1 MSKEDLSGRDATE
14 APFAGYMLERRIAVG
29 GMSEVFL
36 ARPRDDSSTASLRA
50 RGVKQVVLKRL
61 LPDLVEDDSVRDAFE
76 QEAMLHRLAKHP
88 NVVEFYEYGTYAG
101 EPFIALEYVAGSDLS
116 RLMRRARAD
125 ERSLGV
131 PLAIHIA
138 RELCAG
144 LAYVHDLVDERGVP
158 LGVVHRD
165 VTPSNILLS
174 RDGETKLG
182 DFGIAHVEKSVLGR
196 TSLALKGKYAYLAP
210 EQVSGDHFDNRADLF
225 SLAVV
230 ISEMLIGQPLFPGAG
245 QLAVLL
251 AIRDA
256 RIDALRAAEN
266 ELPGGLFSV
275 LATALERSPSDR
287 FASAGELRDA
297 LLPFA
302 SSDDEVKS
310 ELKSWVS
317 YSADTASAARKLE
330 GAVLESLALSKKHD
344 AESTRVGRG
353 TKPPAPTG
361 EVSASEL
368 ARATNPD
375 DPIVCLLR
383 RGGHDEEVHLA
394 KLIEML
400 ATGQVKPDDDVDFG
414 DGFHRVDRVA
424 MLNRYLPPTTATTK
438 RLSGPGVPDFVG
450 SLPETSLADALLW
463 IVRLQESG
471 VLFAEPAHPSEPRS
485 ELYFKNGKLIL
496 AVSSSPSM
504 LLGERLVSKGI
515 IDRGELELAVLVM
528 HRYNGQIGDTLIGLG
543 LVDPVE
549 VFQAIRAQGRE
560 RVAAL
565 FRWARG
571 RLSFYRGVEPARL
584 DFRLD
589 LDVPGLV
596 LGGLAETRSDEAVSG
611 RYDTLLEDELRA
623 AAPPPAWAK
632 QVTWP
637 SLMMGVLRGFAGG
650 ARVGEV
656 VDSLTTTGN
665 SPPRKRAAAAS
676 RADVYRAIEAC
687 QLLRLLDA
695 GELP

>member
-1 MSKEDLSGRDATE
+1 
-14 APFAGYMLERRIAVG
+14 
-29 GMSEVFL
+29 
-36 ARPRDDSSTASLRA
+36 
-50 RGVKQVVLKRL
+50 VV
-61 LPDLVEDDSVRDAFE
+61 V
-76 QEAMLHRLAKHP
+76 
-88 NVVEFYEYGTYAG
+88 
-101 EPFIALEYVAGSDLS
+101 
-116 RLMRRARAD
+116 
-125 ERSLGV
+125 
-131 PLAIHIA
+131 
-138 RELCAG
+138 
-144 LAYVHDLVDERGVP
+144 
-158 LGVVHRD
+158 
-165 VTPSNILLS
+165 
-174 RDGETKLG
+174 
-182 DFGIAHVEKSVLGR
+182 
-196 TSLALKGKYAYLAP
+196 
-210 EQVSGDHFDNRADLF
+210 
-225 SLAVV
+225 
-230 ISEMLIGQPLFPGAG
+230 SEMLLGQPLFPGAG

-256 RIDALRAAEN
+256 RIDALRAAES
-266 ELPGGLFSV
+266 ELPKGLFDV
-275 LATALERSPSDR
+275 LATALEQSPGER
-287 FASAGELRDA
+287 FASAAELRDA

-302 SSDDEVKS
+302 SGDDQVRN

-344 AESTRVGRG
+344 TDSMRASGATR
-353 TKPPAPTG
+353 PPSAAP
-361 EVSASEL
+361 VASAVEL
-368 ARATNPD
+368 ARATNPE

-383 RGGHDEEVHLA
+383 RGAGEESVHLA

-414 DGFHRVDRVA
+414 DGFHKVDRVA
-424 MLNRYLPPTTATTK
+424 MLARYLPPTTATTK

-463 IVRLQESG
+463 IVRQQESG
-471 VLFAEPAHPSEPRS
+471 VLFAEPAQPSEPRS
-485 ELYFKNGKLIL
+485 ELYFKSGKLIL

-596 LGGLAETRSDEAVSG
+596 LGGLSETRSDEAVSG
-611 RYDTLLEDELRA
+611 RYETLLDDELRA

-656 VDSLTTTGN
+656 VDSLTAAPD
-665 SPPRKRAAAAS
+665 SLPRKRVPAVS

>member
-1 MSKEDLSGRDATE
+1 MSKEDFSGRDATE

-36 ARPRDDSSTASLRA
+36 ARPREDSSTASLRA
-50 RGVKQVVLKRL
+50 RGVRHVVLKRL

-76 QEAMLHRLAKHP
+76 QEAGLHRLAKHP

-144 LAYVHDLVDERGVP
+144 LAYVHDLVDERGLP

-174 RDGETKLG
+174 RLGETKLG
-182 DFGIAHVEKSVLGR
+182 DFGIAHVEKSVVGR

-210 EQVSGDHFDNRADLF
+210 EQVSGDHFDQRADLF

-230 ISEMLIGQPLFPGAG
+230 VSEMLIGQPLFPGAG

-256 RIDALRAAEN
+256 RIDALRAAQG
-266 ELPGGLFSV
+266 ELPKGLFEV
-275 LATALERSPSDR
+275 LATALERSPGER

-302 SSDDEVKS
+302 SSDDEVRN
-310 ELKSWVS
+310 ELCSWVS

-330 GAVLESLALSKKHD
+330 GAVLETLALTKKHD
-344 AESTRVGRG
+344 AESARAGG
-353 TKPPAPTG
+353 TKPPDTG
-361 EVSASEL
+361 DETSAAEL
-368 ARATNPD
+368 ARATSPED
-375 DPIVCLLR
+375 RIVCLLR
-383 RGGHDEEVHLA
+383 RDGHDEPVHLA

-414 DGFHRVDRVA
+414 DGFHRVERVA
-424 MLNRYLPPTTATTK
+424 MLSRYLPPTTATTK

-463 IVRLQESG
+463 IVRQQESG
-471 VLFAEPAHPSEPRS
+471 VLFAEPAQPSEPRS

-549 VFQAIRAQGRE
+549 VFQSIRAQGRE

-565 FRWARG
+565 FGWARG

-611 RYDTLLEDELRA
+611 RYDALLEDELRA
-623 AAPPPAWAK
+623 AAPPPSWAK

-650 ARVGEV
+650 ARVGSV
-656 VDSLTTTGN
+656 VASLTTAGD
-665 SPPRKRAAAAS
+665 SPPRKRAPPIS